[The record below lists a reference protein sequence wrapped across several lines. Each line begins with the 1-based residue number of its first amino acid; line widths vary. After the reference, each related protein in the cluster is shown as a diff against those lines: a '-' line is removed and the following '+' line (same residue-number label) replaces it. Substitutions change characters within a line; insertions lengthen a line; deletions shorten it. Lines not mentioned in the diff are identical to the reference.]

1 MLSLIRAIS
10 CYRMTSTSG
19 NTIDASINPFGIGA
33 DFSFERLLTETTI
46 WFESHYIELIFAIAI
61 GTAIFFILGGIK
73 RYAVRYVRR
82 HQGLIGYRAIIG
94 KAIARTSK
102 FFMFMVSAETVATFA
117 AAPDFLERIVHVLF
131 TISAVVQV
139 AIWLREII
147 LGAIQRKTSQDPDEH
162 ETLQSA
168 MTLIRIL
175 VTFILFAIAA
185 IMILD
190 NLGVDVTGL
199 IAGLGVG
206 GIAIGLAAQGI
217 FSDLFAALSIIFDKP
232 FRPGHTITYDNTIG
246 TIEKIGLKST
256 RLRAVTGEE
265 VIISN
270 TNLLDKEIVNMTRLA
285 RRRSRFGIGVV
296 YQTDPDAARGIPDLL
311 QKIVE
316 EEGAVFIRSGFVG
329 FGDSSINFEL
339 DFDIMSSQYD
349 EVYQG
354 RHKIGLAIL
363 QKFNEEGLE
372 FAYPT
377 QTTFTS
383 APDGKM
389 IMPYPEGGF
398 GIPMAK
404 G

>member
-1 MLSLIRAIS
+1 MTLNTDPTIVPEIQDFAGTINRAVDAIS
-10 CYRMTSTSG
+10 NWVTQ
-19 NTIDASINPFGIGA
+19 
-33 DFSFERLLTETTI
+33 
-46 WFESHYIELIFAIAI
+46 HYIELVIALII
-61 GTAIFFILGGIK
+61 GTGIFFVLGAVK
-73 RYAVRYVRR
+73 RLAVRYVRK
-82 HQGLIGYRAIIG
+82 QESLTGYRAILT
-94 KAIARTSK
+94 KAIAKTTNI
-102 FFMFMVSAETVATFA
+102 FMLMVSAQIVIVSSN
-117 AAPDFLERIVHVLF
+117 APAKLVNLVGVLF
-131 TISAVVQV
+131 TIIVVVQV

-147 LGAIQRKTSQDPDEH
+147 LGFFTRKLSTDPDEY
-162 ETLQSA
+162 ETLANA
-168 MTLIRIL
+168 MTLIRLL
-175 VTFILFAIAA
+175 VTFVLFAIAA

-232 FRPGHTITYDNTIG
+232 FRQGETITYDTTTG

-265 VIISN
+265 IIISN
-270 TNLLDKEIVNMTRLA
+270 TNLLDKEITNLTQLA
-285 RRRSRFGIGVV
+285 RRRTRFGIGVI
-296 YQTDPDAARGIPDLL
+296 YQTKPDEARRIPALL
-311 QKIVE
+311 QEIVE
-316 EEGAVFIRSGFVG
+316 ANDAVFVRSGFVG

-339 DFDIMSSQYD
+339 DFDIMSAEYSV
-349 EVYQG
+349 VYNG
-354 RHKIGLAIL
+354 RHTIGLAIL

-398 GIPMAK
+398 PIQIQES
-404 G
+404 